1 MVDRASARSGERRQ
15 LHAGHRPQSPRTAP
29 AVVASSAEEACSLL
43 AALQAGDTSAGLYTG
58 RTHGRTKVAW
68 LFTGQGSQYAGMGQ
82 KLYATEP
89 VFRQTLDDC
98 AEQLEGQLPRPLLE
112 VLFEQDK
119 LLADTRYAQP
129 ALFSLEL
136 ALARL
141 WQSWGLEPAV
151 VLGHSLGEYV
161 AACVAGVFDAEA
173 GLQLVAQ
180 RALWMSQLP
189 AAGAMAAVF
198 ADAEQVTE
206 ATAGTPDLSVAAYN
220 GAHTVVSG
228 VAEAVEPLLSE
239 FRAKGIRCERLN
251 TSHAFHSSLIEPAL
265 EPFETLAG
273 TMEFHPA
280 RRTLISNLT
289 GRPLASGQVLDA
301 AYWRRHAREPVQFAR
316 SLQSLAEQRRGG
328 ARGIGPAAGAVGHG
342 RGSLAAR
349 LIAAGRGGY
358 SARGVDDHRQLAETL
373 GQLYVHGVTADFA
386 AVHAHRPRRKL
397 SLPTYPF
404 QRQTLLD
411 PLRI

>member
-1 MVDRASARSGERRQ
+1 MRQRTRRPHRTPQQHVLPLSAKNETALQALAGRYASWWTEHPHAQLSDVSFTLATGRSHLEQRA
-15 LHAGHRPQSPRTAP
+15 

-43 AALQAGDTSAGLYTG
+43 AAAAGRRHGGGPVHG

-173 GLQLVAQ
+173 GLQLVTQ
-180 RALWMSQLP
+180 RALWMSQVP

-198 ADAEQVTE
+198 ADSEQVTE
-206 ATAGTPDLSVAAYN
+206 AIAGTPDLSVAAYN

-228 VAEAVEPLLSE
+228 AAGAVEPLMAE
-239 FRAKGIRCERLN
+239 FRGAGD
-251 TSHAFHSSLIEPAL
+251 SLRTAAY
-265 EPFETLAG
+265 LAG
-273 TMEFHPA
+273 LSFRSDRAGVGAA
-280 RRTLISNLT
+280 R
-289 GRPLASGQVLDA
+289 DA
-301 AYWRRHAREPVQFAR
+301 
-316 SLQSLAEQRRGG
+316 GG
-328 ARGIGPAAGAVGHG
+328 NDGVSSSAPYADQQPDRAAAGQ
-342 RGSLAAR
+342 RPS
-349 LIAAGRGGY
+349 AGRG
-358 SARGVDDHRQLAETL
+358 VLA
-373 GQLYVHGVTADFA
+373 ASCA
-386 AVHAHRPRRKL
+386 
-397 SLPTYPF
+397 
-404 QRQTLLD
+404 
-411 PLRI
+411 